1 MGACAS
7 RAPAS
12 SRETTDGVESR
23 DSSATTTTATTTA
36 VDGGDGKARERSDG
50 VPTPRHW
57 DEGDGAARAS
67 DADGLPRRVRA
78 LEADWEATARRSAT
92 ERRAH
97 AVMLAEER
105 AVRKRLM
112 EGMSDER
119 RMRGL
124 GAGGRDDATLRE
136 IRERG
141 ATHTTFGAVL
151 DRRYVTGLVD
161 STSDAI
167 ELKGVRRANSVSPP
181 LCDANDSV
189 DAMSRASFGSAFA
202 ASATAMSVSTSVSER
217 LRDED
222 GGAGDTTPR
231 SPRVTNDFP
240 EDAEVPTRT
249 TPFSDRVERQLQ
261 ASALKGKRPEE
272 ATP

>member
-7 RAPAS
+7 RASARRARAP
-12 SRETTDGVESR
+12 TDGVESR
-23 DSSATTTTATTTA
+23 DASASATTTTTR
-36 VDGGDGKARERSDG
+36 DGGDGDARARAEG
-50 VPTPRHW
+50 VPTPRHRTT
-57 DEGDGAARAS
+57 GDGARRAR
-67 DADGLPRRVRA
+67 DADALLERVRA
-78 LEADWEATARRSAT
+78 LEADWEARARRSAT

-105 AVRKRLM
+105 AVRKKLM

-124 GAGGRDDATLRE
+124 GAGGREMPTLRA

-167 ELKGVRRANSVSPP
+167 ELKRVRRANSVSPRP
-181 LCDANDSV
+181 CDASDSV
-189 DAMSRASFGSAFA
+189 DGMSRASFGSAFA
-202 ASATAMSVSTSVSER
+202 ASATAMSVSTSVSQ
-217 LRDED
+217 RDED
-222 GGAGDTTPR
+222 GGAGDATPR
-231 SPRVTNDFP
+231 SPRVTNDFS

>member
-1 MGACAS
+1 
-7 RAPAS
+7 
-12 SRETTDGVESR
+12 
-23 DSSATTTTATTTA
+23 
-36 VDGGDGKARERSDG
+36 
-50 VPTPRHW
+50 
-57 DEGDGAARAS
+57 
-67 DADGLPRRVRA
+67 
-78 LEADWEATARRSAT
+78 
-92 ERRAH
+92 
-97 AVMLAEER
+97 MLAEER

-167 ELKGVRRANSVSPP
+167 ELKRVRRANSVSPP

-202 ASATAMSVSTSVSER
+202 ASATAMSVSTSV
-217 LRDED
+217 D

>member
-1 MGACAS
+1 MDYTSIFIVLLVLVILFLVIKYVFSDSTTTSLEEAS
-7 RAPAS
+7 TQS
-12 SRETTDGVESR
+12 TIST
-23 DSSATTTTATTTA
+23 TTTTATA

-141 ATHTTFGAVL
+141 ATHT
-151 DRRYVTGLVD
+151 
-161 STSDAI
+161 
-167 ELKGVRRANSVSPP
+167 
-181 LCDANDSV
+181 
-189 DAMSRASFGSAFA
+189 
-202 ASATAMSVSTSVSER
+202 
-217 LRDED
+217 
-222 GGAGDTTPR
+222 
-231 SPRVTNDFP
+231 
-240 EDAEVPTRT
+240 
-249 TPFSDRVERQLQ
+249 
-261 ASALKGKRPEE
+261 
-272 ATP
+272 